1 MKIDRQGLEEIRT
14 TIETPFQALAEQL
27 SDKNCLDKQTSE
39 IVTFIF
45 ENLSKLGEEPWD
57 VIDG

>member
-1 MKIDRQGLEEIRT
+1 MKIDKQGLEEIRL

-27 SDKNCLDKQTSE
+27 SNKNCLDKQTSE

>member
-14 TIETPFQALAEQL
+14 TIETPFQALTEQL

-45 ENLSKLGEEPWD
+45 GNLSKLGEEPWD

>member
-57 VIDG
+57 VING

>member
-1 MKIDRQGLEEIRT
+1 MKIDKQGLEEIRL

-27 SDKNCLDKQTSE
+27 NDKNCLDKQTSE

-45 ENLSKLGEEPWD
+45 ENLSKIGEEPWD

>member
-1 MKIDRQGLEEIRT
+1 MKINRQGLEEIRT

>member
-45 ENLSKLGEEPWD
+45 ENLSKLGEQPWD

>member
-1 MKIDRQGLEEIRT
+1 MKIDKQGLEEIRT

-27 SDKNCLDKQTSE
+27 SDKNCLDKQTGE

-45 ENLSKLGEEPWD
+45 ENLSKIGEEPWD
-57 VIDG
+57 VING

>member
-1 MKIDRQGLEEIRT
+1 MKIDVQGIEELKS

-27 SDKNCLDKQTSE
+27 DKKGCLDKQTSE

-45 ENLSKLGEEPWD
+45 EQFAKLGENPWEIVD
-57 VIDG
+57 

>member
-1 MKIDRQGLEEIRT
+1 MKIDRQGVEEIRT
-14 TIETPFQALAEQL
+14 IIETPFQALAEQL

-45 ENLSKLGEEPWD
+45 ENLSKIGEEPWD

>member
-1 MKIDRQGLEEIRT
+1 MKIDVKGIEELKS

-27 SDKNCLDKQTSE
+27 DKKGCLDKQTSE

-45 ENLSKLGEEPWD
+45 EQFAKLGETPWEIVD
-57 VIDG
+57 

>member
-1 MKIDRQGLEEIRT
+1 MKIDKQGIQEIKS

-27 SDKNCLDKQTSE
+27 DAKGCLDKQTSE

-45 ENLSKLGEEPWD
+45 EQFSKLGETPWK
-57 VIDG
+57 VID

>member
-1 MKIDRQGLEEIRT
+1 MKIDKQGLEEIRL

-27 SDKNCLDKQTSE
+27 SGKNCLDKQTSE
-39 IVTFIF
+39 IVSFIF